1 MKKTEWITILKKIKT
16 TCQEKL
22 KSEQFRKD
30 TVVLPLLAGL
40 ALVMILAAVI
50 AGIRSIS
57 SVSADGQME
66 SRAASASDSSA
77 RETSA
82 EPEESLQTDTEPEK
96 RSGFYT
102 ENGVLYY
109 YNEDGSL
116 YLGWFLSDE
125 NWYYFTDQG
134 AVTGYQT
141 ISEYGREDECY
152 FEEDGRLVMDAKTP
166 DGRMADSDGYL
177 VDAQDAAAEAEDW
190 SAFEVEAARNLPPGA
205 LSGLHISGEPAEFY
219 MLSIAGE
226 SSGGQIL
233 MGDRGRAYGLCQF
246 DYRHDLTDFMR
257 WAYNRHPSL
266 WQEFSAYTEKTVGD
280 ESLVD
285 NRGICQAFANARTRD
300 YEAAI
305 SDELEY
311 MRMDYWDSFVAR
323 MNAAGYRLSERHIAV
338 SAAFFSVLVNCG
350 KKTAVFLENLSPDM
364 TDAQM
369 ICGIYKIR
377 NTILAEQTVGR
388 SKKGT
393 TARYRMAEPRMALDL
408 LHGFTTIDSVKDYG
422 GGVRWKGNL
431 FTGTVLTS
439 ALNGSSTEWEEALAE
454 TMEETEM
461 ESGVTEE
468 VDSEN
473 SDGEHNGEEN
483 TGEKNTDGKNAGQT
497 ETASVIV
504 TGKAAKKMAETA
516 ESAMEPDAVSEQ
528 DSISGNEAVSEK
540 NSVSGQET
548 AHESE
553 SVAGHERKADGNT
566 KTGSESADTQPDMEK
581 QAE

>member
-116 YLGWFLSDE
+116 YLGWLLSDE

-190 SAFEVEAARNLPPGA
+190 SAFEVEAARNLTPGA
-205 LSGLHISGEPAEFY
+205 LSGLRISGEPAEFY

-300 YEAAI
+300 YEVAI

-311 MRMDYWDSFVAR
+311 MRMDYWDSFAAR

-377 NTILAEQTVGR
+377 NTILAEQAVGR

-408 LHGFTTIDSVKDYG
+408 LHGFTTIDSAKDYG

-439 ALNGSSTEWEEALAE
+439 ALNGSSTEWEEVLAE

-473 SDGEHNGEEN
+473 SDGEHSGEEN

-553 SVAGHERKADGNT
+553 SVAGHERKVDGNT

>member
-50 AGIRSIS
+50 AGIWSIS

-116 YLGWFLSDE
+116 YLGWLLSDE

-152 FEEDGRLVMDAKTP
+152 FEEDGRLVMDVKTP

-190 SAFEVEAARNLPPGA
+190 SAFEVEAARNLTPGA
-205 LSGLHISGEPAEFY
+205 LSGLRISGEPAEFY

-300 YEAAI
+300 YEVAI

-311 MRMDYWDSFVAR
+311 MRMDYWDSFAAR

-377 NTILAEQTVGR
+377 NTILAEQAVGR

-439 ALNGSSTEWEEALAE
+439 ALNGSSTEWEEVLAE
-454 TMEETEM
+454 TMEETEI

-473 SDGEHNGEEN
+473 SDGEHSGEEN

-504 TGKAAKKMAETA
+504 TGKAAKKMAE
-516 ESAMEPDAVSEQ
+516 SAMEPDAVSEQ
-528 DSISGNEAVSEK
+528 DSISRNEAVSEK